1 MSTFSLRAALRLDA
15 VVSGANGAAYLVAA
29 EPIGDLLGL
38 SPSLLRGIGAF
49 FVGFAGAVWLAGSRR
64 TIDAL
69 AVTGIAAA
77 NVAWALG
84 SVAAAVAGWGTPTTE
99 GTVWIVAQG
108 LVVAGF
114 AELQLLGLRRRTAA
128 LAR

>member
-1 MSTFSLRAALRLDA
+1 MTAFSLKLDA
-15 VVSGANGAAYLVAA
+15 IVSGANGAAYLVAA
-29 EPIGDLLGL
+29 NPIGDLLGL

-49 FVGFAGAVWLAGSRR
+49 FVVFAAAVWLAAARR
-64 TIDAL
+64 ADDAL
-69 AVTGIAAA
+69 VVTGIAAA

-84 SVAAAVAGWGTPTTE
+84 SLAAAVAGWGTPTTV
-99 GTVWIVAQG
+99 GTVWIVAQA

-114 AELQLLGLRRRTAA
+114 AELQLLGLRRRPAA

>member
-1 MSTFSLRAALRLDA
+1 MTTSFLKLDA

-29 EPIGDLLGL
+29 NPIGDLLGL

-49 FVGFAGAVWLAGSRR
+49 LVVFAAAVWLAGSRR
-64 TIDAL
+64 TVDAL
-69 AVTGIAAA
+69 AVTGVAAA

-84 SVAAAVAGWGTPTTE
+84 SLAAAIAGWGTPTTA
-99 GTVWIVAQG
+99 GTVWIVLQA

-114 AELQLLGLRRRTAA
+114 AELQLTALRRGTAA
-128 LAR
+128 VAR